1 MELLYN
7 CFEIISI
14 DLLKLLFIYNKKEI
28 QMIKVVIADDHPL
41 VRKGIKTL
49 LGVYDDIEV
58 IGEAENGQEAL
69 EICEGYKPDIVLM
82 DLIMPG
88 AGGIETTREIS
99 KNWPNIKVVILT
111 SFVDKKLIEDSL
123 KAGAIGYVLKN
134 ITGDKLVETIRNA
147 DKGKSTLSSEASDF
161 LISNMKKPSVSD
173 YKLTSQEKKI
183 LACLVEGLS
192 NKMIARKLVLSL
204 STVKFHV
211 SNILNKMGASNRAEA
226 VSVALKNKLVQ

>member
-1 MELLYN
+1 
-7 CFEIISI
+7 
-14 DLLKLLFIYNKKEI
+14 
-28 QMIKVVIADDHPL
+28 MIKVLIVDDHPL
-41 VRKGIKTL
+41 VRQGIKTL
-49 LGVYDDIEV
+49 LDVYDDIEV

-69 EICEGYKPDIVLM
+69 EMCKKYKPDIVLM

-88 AGGIETTREIS
+88 VNGIEATKEIV
-99 KNWPNIKVVILT
+99 KNWSYIKVVTLT

-134 ITGDKLVETIRNA
+134 ISGDKLVATIRDA

-161 LISNMKKPSVSD
+161 LISNIKKPPVED
-173 YKLTSQEKKI
+173 YQLTGQEKNI

-192 NKMIARKLVLSL
+192 NKKIAQKLVLSL

-211 SNILNKMGASNRAEA
+211 SNILNKLGVSSRTEA
-226 VSVALKNKLVQ
+226 VSLAIKNKLVQ